1 MTITE
6 TIKQALSILDAHDFY
21 YMMADSSY
29 NAAAERAK
37 ASMRKFVKVTDTLPA
52 DLRQMLRDLWVATYD
67 WCACFRP
74 MWTASDHKEKECKV
88 RAIEQQI
95 YLLFAIAEPQPVLSK
110 KRQG

>member
-29 NAAAERAK
+29 TTAAERAK
-37 ASMRKFVKVTDTLPA
+37 ASMRQFVKVTDTLPA
-52 DLRQMLRDLWVATYD
+52 DLRQKLRDLWVATYD

-74 MWTASDHKEKECKV
+74 MWTASDHKEKEARMNDLKTTV
-88 RAIEQQI
+88 ES
-95 YLLFAIAEPQPVLSK
+95 LIAA
-110 KRQG
+110 

>member
-29 NAAAERAK
+29 SAAAGRAK
-37 ASMRKFVKVTDTLPA
+37 ASMRQFVKVTDTLPA

-74 MWTASDHKEKECKV
+74 MWTASDHKEKEARMNDLKTTV
-88 RAIEQQI
+88 ES
-95 YLLFAIAEPQPVLSK
+95 LIAA
-110 KRQG
+110 